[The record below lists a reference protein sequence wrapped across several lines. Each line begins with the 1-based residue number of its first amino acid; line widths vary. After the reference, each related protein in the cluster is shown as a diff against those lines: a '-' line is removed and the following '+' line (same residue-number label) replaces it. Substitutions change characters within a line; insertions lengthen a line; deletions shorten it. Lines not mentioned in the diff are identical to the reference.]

1 MSSSSTRRGR
11 RGRRG
16 RGRGEESEMG
26 PPAKPRLGCDRAK
39 KWKTTAPGPSLRRT
53 DGATAPSLPPPPWH
67 SPPRQRPG
75 QIRGA
80 APHLPLFHGRHA
92 EESAERPHLVT
103 VLLNRRG
110 VVSFDQLLLDISEAL
125 GFPRWHR
132 SRVTRLYTAFA
143 REVKSAGDFFRG
155 ETALLAL
162 GRGRPELSSLREAL
176 EELFPEQCRYRA
188 EALLVWEKK
197 LRPALDKAGKADS
210 GYGEAADDKGPA
222 NERPPS
228 EAEKSSKGVSRKAA
242 HLPNHLQ
249 KLRVRGGVCEAT
261 PSAIGRFQRE
271 RETDFAPLCENCL
284 ARRVKPLKWTTP
296 LSEKAPLPPVC
307 RKQTASSPQGCKC
320 LLPFFAVCCRYVLCP
335 LCKGEWKNP
344 PAISRDFSGLCS
356 EGSEVSE
363 ADVAHLYE
371 VGRLLGDGN
380 FAVVRECR
388 RRTDGRVL
396 AVKMV
401 ECSRLL
407 GREHMLQNELSLL
420 ASLRHPRI
428 IRLLDHHR
436 TSARV
441 YLVME
446 LAGGGDLFEAISQ
459 RGSFGEGEAALMVA
473 DVGEALKYIHRRSV
487 VHRDVKP
494 ENLLIVQ
501 AVSGVT
507 RLKLAD
513 FGLAMV
519 VTEPVFTICGTPT
532 YVAPEILSE
541 TGYGVEVDMWALG
554 VILYILL
561 CGFAPFRSRDRDQD
575 ELFEIIKR
583 GQLHFPP
590 PYWDAIS
597 EEAKGLVS
605 GLIQP
610 DPVARMTAEHTLQHP
625 WLRAM
630 ATGCQPKTLESHCKT
645 RMEET
650 SPGPALLDRQKVQ
663 NTLREDP

>member
-1 MSSSSTRRGR
+1 MA
-11 RGRRG
+11 
-16 RGRGEESEMG
+16 
-26 PPAKPRLGCDRAK
+26 PPAKARFGCDAAR
-39 KWKTTAPGPSLRRT
+39 KWRTTAPGPSLKRSGGGT
-53 DGATAPSLPPPPWH
+53 GALPPPPPPWH
-67 SPPRQRPG
+67 ARPRPG

-103 VLLNRRG
+103 VVRPGQSAPRKVTVLLNRRG
-110 VVSFDQLLLDISEAL
+110 VVSFEQLLSDVSEAL

-143 REVKSAGDFFRG
+143 REVKSVGDFFRG
-155 ETALLAL
+155 DTALLAL
-162 GRGRPELSSLREAL
+162 GKARPELSSLQEAL
-176 EELFPEQCRYRA
+176 EELFPEQSRYRT

-197 LRPALDKAGKADS
+197 LRQAPDKAAKADS
-210 GYGEAADDKGPA
+210 GYSEGAGDKDPTE
-222 NERPPS
+222 ERPPPPVT
-228 EAEKSSKGVSRKAA
+228 EKASQGTSRKVA

-249 KLRVRGGVCEAT
+249 KLRVRGGVRGES
-261 PSAIGRFQRE
+261 PPAIGRFQRE
-271 RETDFAPLCENCL
+271 RETDFARLCENCL
-284 ARRVKPLKWTTP
+284 LRRATRPSPEWVEPF
-296 LSEKAPLPPVC
+296 SGRAPLPPVC
-307 RKQTASSPQGCKC
+307 RKQAKSSTQD
-320 LLPFFAVCCRYVLCP
+320 
-335 LCKGEWKNP
+335 WKNP
-344 PAISRDFSGLCS
+344 PGISSDFSALCS

-363 ADVAHLYE
+363 ADVDRLYD

-388 RRTDGRVL
+388 RRADGRTL

-401 ECSRLL
+401 ERSRLL

-420 ASLRHPRI
+420 ASLRHPRVV
-428 IRLLDHHR
+428 RLLAHHR
-436 TSARV
+436 TAARA

-446 LAGGGDLFEAISQ
+446 LAGGGDLFEAISE
-459 RGSFGEGEAALMVA
+459 RGSFGEGEAALMMA
-473 DVGEALKYIHRRSV
+473 DVSQALKYIHRRSV

-494 ENLLIVQ
+494 ENLLIFHTVP
-501 AVSGVT
+501 GMT

-575 ELFEIIKR
+575 ELFEIIKQ
-583 GQLHFPP
+583 GQLHFLP

-597 EEAKGLVS
+597 EEPCLCCYSEAKGLVS
-605 GLIQP
+605 GLLQS
-610 DPVARMTAEHTLQHP
+610 DPVARMTAEHTLQHS

-630 ATGCQPKTLESHCKT
+630 AASCQQKALECHRKT
-645 RMEET
+645 RTEEEPRRPT
-650 SPGPALLDRQKVQ
+650 RLDREKVQ
-663 NTLREDP
+663 ITLRENPKTVENSSGGQASVPTSSDSQMG

>member
-1 MSSSSTRRGR
+1 MA
-11 RGRRG
+11 
-16 RGRGEESEMG
+16 
-26 PPAKPRLGCDRAK
+26 PPAKARFGCDAAR
-39 KWKTTAPGPSLRRT
+39 KWRTAAPGPSLKRSSGGT
-53 DGATAPSLPPPPWH
+53 GAAGALQPPPPPPPWH
-67 SPPRQRPG
+67 ARPRHRPG

-103 VLLNRRG
+103 VVRPGQSAPRKVTVLLNRRG
-110 VVSFDQLLLDISEAL
+110 VVSFEQLLLDVSEAL

-143 REVKSAGDFFRG
+143 REVKSVGDFFRG
-155 ETALLAL
+155 DTALLAL
-162 GRGRPELSSLREAL
+162 GKARPDLSSLQEAL
-176 EELFPEQCRYRA
+176 VELFPEQSRYRA

-197 LRPALDKAGKADS
+197 LRPAPDKAAKADS
-210 GYGEAADDKGPA
+210 GFSEGADDQDPTEDRPLPA
-222 NERPPS
+222 
-228 EAEKSSKGVSRKAA
+228 AEKASKGVSRKAA

-249 KLRVRGGVCEAT
+249 KLRVRGGA
-261 PSAIGRFQRE
+261 E
-271 RETDFAPLCENCL
+271 READVAPLCENCL
-284 ARRVKPLKWTTP
+284 VRRAKRPNPEWINP
-296 LSEKAPLPPVC
+296 FSGRAPLPPVC
-307 RKQTASSPQGCKC
+307 RKQAESSAQDC
-320 LLPFFAVCCRYVLCP
+320 
-335 LCKGEWKNP
+335 KNP
-344 PAISRDFSGLCS
+344 PGISSDFSELCS

-363 ADVAHLYE
+363 ADVDRLYD

-388 RRTDGRVL
+388 RRADGRTL

-401 ECSRLL
+401 ERSRLL

-428 IRLLDHHR
+428 VRLLAQHR
-436 TSARV
+436 TPARA

-446 LAGGGDLFEAISQ
+446 LASGGDLFEAISQ
-459 RGSFGEGEAALMVA
+459 RGSFGEDEAALMVA
-473 DVGEALKYIHRRSV
+473 DVSEALQYIHRRSV

-494 ENLLIVQ
+494 ENLLIVHT
-501 AVSGVT
+501 VPGMT

-532 YVAPEILSE
+532 YVAPEILFE

-561 CGFAPFRSRDRDQD
+561 CGFAPFRSRDRDQE
-575 ELFEIIKR
+575 ELFEIIKQ
-583 GQLHFPP
+583 GQLHFLP

-597 EEAKGLVS
+597 EEAKDLVS
-605 GLIQP
+605 GLLQS
-610 DPVARMTAEHTLQHP
+610 DPVARMTAEHMLQRP
-625 WLRAM
+625 WLRVM
-630 ATGCQPKTLESHCKT
+630 AASCQQRGLECHRKT
-645 RMEET
+645 RMEEE
-650 SPGPALLDRQKVQ
+650 PNRPAPLDREKVQ
-663 NTLREDP
+663 TTLKENPKTVRNSSGGQASDPTSSDTQTG